1 MSDDIEVLHEPE
13 HSRWVL
19 KDGERVIGIERYVD
33 HGEQRIFFHTEV
45 AKEHG
50 GREVLL
56 TTILPAGW
64 PALHRYDGV
73 LLVEDLL
80 NCTRERLLAIPNF
93 GDKALEQ
100 VFNALRDVGL
110 ACTVEADGRGRWSYV
125 GPV

>member
-1 MSDDIEVLHEPE
+1 LPKADLRRKRFAEVLQSP
-13 HSRWVL
+13 
-19 KDGERVIGIERYVD
+19 
-33 HGEQRIFFHTEV
+33 V
-45 AKEHG
+45 AQ
-50 GREVLL
+50 LN
-56 TTILPAGW
+56 LPVRTVNF
-64 PALHRYDGV
+64 LEDDGV

>member
-1 MSDDIEVLHEPE
+1 MSKTRVPLPKADLRRKRFAEVLQMP
-13 HSRWVL
+13 
-19 KDGERVIGIERYVD
+19 
-33 HGEQRIFFHTEV
+33 V
-45 AKEHG
+45 AQ
-50 GREVLL
+50 LN
-56 TTILPAGW
+56 LPVRTVNF
-64 PALHRYDGV
+64 LEDDGV

>member
-1 MSDDIEVLHEPE
+1 MSKTRVPLPKADLRRKRFAEVLQLP
-13 HSRWVL
+13 
-19 KDGERVIGIERYVD
+19 
-33 HGEQRIFFHTEV
+33 V
-45 AKEHG
+45 AQ
-50 GREVLL
+50 LN
-56 TTILPAGW
+56 LPVRTVNF
-64 PALHRYDGV
+64 LEDDGV

>member
-1 MSDDIEVLHEPE
+1 MSKTRVPLPKADLRRKRFAEVLQMP
-13 HSRWVL
+13 
-19 KDGERVIGIERYVD
+19 
-33 HGEQRIFFHTEV
+33 V
-45 AKEHG
+45 AQ
-50 GREVLL
+50 LN
-56 TTILPAGW
+56 LPVRTVNF
-64 PALHRYDGV
+64 LEDDGV

-93 GDKALEQ
+93 GEKALEQ

>member
-1 MSDDIEVLHEPE
+1 MSKTRVPLPKADLRRKRFGEVLQMP
-13 HSRWVL
+13 
-19 KDGERVIGIERYVD
+19 
-33 HGEQRIFFHTEV
+33 V
-45 AKEHG
+45 AQ
-50 GREVLL
+50 LN
-56 TTILPAGW
+56 LPVRTVNF
-64 PALHRYDGV
+64 LEDDGV